1 MADSFS
7 KKENFKKK
15 LQKQKEKNLKREER
29 KTNNNKGKGLEEPIA
44 DNTTAEGRAQNRR
57 VEIAITANE
66 KMKAD
71 AAKEA
76 GQ

>member
-29 KTNNNKGKGLEEPIA
+29 KTNNNKGKGLEEMLLYVDENGQLTETPP
-44 DNTTAEGRAQNRR
+44 DDQNREGIDLN
-57 VEIAITANE
+57 VSL
-66 KMKAD
+66 
-71 AAKEA
+71 
-76 GQ
+76 